1 MASFLRGTTI
11 TPTTTVTATTLHNL
25 IELATV
31 TGLTGSDVPG
41 GAYFTAAQTA
51 TPNPSLSPFWFDP
64 TPVDPIFR
72 VFAAPWNIWLAAGP
86 DRFEIPLRNGS
97 GTLCAWGCLV
107 VPSGPSEFTLPG
119 ASGASLNALGF
130 LQSDTAAGSVGAVAT
145 MGIGWA
151 LYSSAASKALAQ
163 NNNPPA
169 VTDFVVPAT
178 PGTSILGT
186 VGAFLST
193 SGPSSCLFG
202 MWLDSNRVDGSP
214 ASSGP
219 LVRKRVLI
227 WGPRLPNGL

>member
-1 MASFLRGTTI
+1 MASLLRGTTI
-11 TPTTTVTATTLHNL
+11 TATTTVTATTLHNL
-25 IELATV
+25 IELATLS
-31 TGLTGSDVPG
+31 GLAGSDVSG
-41 GAYFTAAQTA
+41 GGVYFTSAQTA
-51 TPNPSLSPFWFDP
+51 TPNPSLSPFWLDTEPTDP
-64 TPVDPIFR
+64 LFR

-119 ASGASLNALGF
+119 ASGASLNAIGF

-151 LYSSAASKALAQ
+151 LYASAASQALAQ
-163 NNNPPA
+163 TTNPPG
-169 VTDFVVPAT
+169 VTDFVVPSSS
-178 PGTSILGT
+178 GLLGT
-186 VGAFLST
+186 VGAFLGA
-193 SGPSSCLFG
+193 SGPSSSLFG

-219 LVRKRVLI
+219 LVRKRIFI
-227 WGPRLPNGL
+227 WGPRAVNGI